1 MQVIYEPKD
10 RGSEALSRYVKELVD
25 DGNHVVNAVETG
37 YGLVSMKELNSRTQ
51 GFMMSSDLELM
62 ILTSK
67 LGKEKNSLTSLVVT

>member
-25 DGNHVVNAVETG
+25 DGNHVVNTVETG

>member
-67 LGKEKNSLTSLVVT
+67 LGKEKKIV